1 MPFIFSPWRQLLATT
16 SVSASV
22 AQCHRAHKDS
32 SVAISGPV
40 PRENL
45 LRGMLSGR
53 RGSGHP
59 FPLPFPF
66 PRRWAPPLLRTA
78 HRLRVFWL
86 WLTRPLTMGSRA
98 IVLDRSPSGGA
109 HRVLLIRHSY
119 IGGWHLPGGGV
130 DRGET
135 LEQAM
140 RREVREEVGLT
151 VEAPARLLGL
161 YARFR
166 HGANDHV
173 GVFVVEDWAGAV
185 AVDGFEILEADFFAL
200 DALPSD
206 TSPATRRRLAE
217 CGGRD
222 PVAAMW

>member
-1 MPFIFSPWRQLLATT
+1 M
-16 SVSASV
+16 
-22 AQCHRAHKDS
+22 
-32 SVAISGPV
+32 AISGPV
-40 PRENL
+40 SRGNL
-45 LRGMLSGR
+45 LRGNGR
-53 RGSGHP
+53 P
-59 FPLPFPF
+59 VTP
-66 PRRWAPPLLRTA
+66 RWAPPLLRAA
-78 HRLRVFWL
+78 HRLRVLWL
-86 WLTRPLTMGSRA
+86 WLTRPLTMGCRA
-98 IVLDRSPSGGA
+98 ILIERPPSGGTN
-109 HRVLLIRHSY
+109 RVLLIRHSY

-151 VEAPARLLGL
+151 VEASARLLGL

-166 HGANDHV
+166 HGASDHV
-173 GVFVVEDWAGAV
+173 GVFVVEGWAGTV
-185 AVDGFEILEADFFAL
+185 AVDGFEILEAAFFAL

-222 PVAAMW
+222 PVAAVW